1 MIGVRF
7 SENKCCRNSQCKKVL
22 WLSMLLL
29 TSFIIGCEDQERNNV
44 TWGWGSLVERYSFLS
59 DFPAYDGGIAKY
71 DYQEVEDSVLLYVV
85 LDYVDKPFV
94 VAYFK
99 KLEDSGFE
107 MKSDLRI
114 YKKYK
119 ENQNYKL
126 IVEVDIMSITFKK
139 IPLTKEPPMDQS
151 DELALSTFEGIDGA
165 TAGNYRAVISWY
177 GASFPLT
184 FDVMCGN
191 GMVGPVNTGRMRM
204 EPAWNYTSTS
214 TMGLWSSAYSAIL
227 GCNKA
232 LTAINE
238 GKFSRDGVSDE
249 QINNIKAE
257 NLFLRALAYFDL
269 VRVYAQPYGYI
280 KANGITGVEAMGV
293 PIVLKDDLSARPS
306 RNTVAEVYEN
316 LIIPDLVEAE
326 RLMSDSYVRAGGKDV
341 VATVTK
347 PVIQAL
353 MARVYLHHEDW
364 QLAADYATKVI
375 KNGRFRL
382 LSGDRFVSMWDG
394 SVDVAPQSGSEII
407 FEVYVSQSDGSRSDL
422 GDYLTA
428 PEVAGGAGYGDVRV
442 SNDLINLY
450 DATDVRLTG
459 LTKTN
464 SKYSGYRWSTKYPG
478 KNGQLAYNNVP
489 VLRISEMYL
498 IRSEAI
504 YRGATVSG
512 VTAID
517 DLNRVAT
524 NRNAEAYASVTL
536 DNLFEESRKE
546 FLFEGHIFFDMKR
559 LQKSLVRTDYDLD
572 PLTKNIDFP
581 SYRWALPIPEND
593 ILYNDNMDQNPGYQ
607 SK

>member
-191 GMVGPVNTGRMRM
+191 GMVGPVNTGRMRQ

-232 LTAINE
+232 LTAIDE

-326 RLMSDSYVRAGGKDV
+326 RLMSDSYVRAGVKDV

-593 ILYNDNMDQNPGYQ
+593 ILYNDNMDQNPGY
-607 SK
+607 

>member
-191 GMVGPVNTGRMRM
+191 GMVGPVNTGRMRQ

-238 GKFSRDGVSDE
+238 GKILAQRGKRRANQQHQSRES
-249 QINNIKAE
+249 
-257 NLFLRALAYFDL
+257 FLASFGLLRFGTSLCSTLRIYQGK
-269 VRVYAQPYGYI
+269 R
-280 KANGITGVEAMGV
+280 
-293 PIVLKDDLSARPS
+293 
-306 RNTVAEVYEN
+306 
-316 LIIPDLVEAE
+316 
-326 RLMSDSYVRAGGKDV
+326 SYR
-341 VATVTK
+341 
-347 PVIQAL
+347 
-353 MARVYLHHEDW
+353 
-364 QLAADYATKVI
+364 
-375 KNGRFRL
+375 
-382 LSGDRFVSMWDG
+382 
-394 SVDVAPQSGSEII
+394 
-407 FEVYVSQSDGSRSDL
+407 SRSD
-422 GDYLTA
+422 GCA
-428 PEVAGGAGYGDVRV
+428 H
-442 SNDLINLY
+442 
-450 DATDVRLTG
+450 RL
-459 LTKTN
+459 
-464 SKYSGYRWSTKYPG
+464 
-478 KNGQLAYNNVP
+478 
-489 VLRISEMYL
+489 
-498 IRSEAI
+498 
-504 YRGATVSG
+504 
-512 VTAID
+512 
-517 DLNRVAT
+517 
-524 NRNAEAYASVTL
+524 
-536 DNLFEESRKE
+536 
-546 FLFEGHIFFDMKR
+546 EGRPFGP
-559 LQKSLVRTDYDLD
+559 SL
-572 PLTKNIDFP
+572 
-581 SYRWALPIPEND
+581 S
-593 ILYNDNMDQNPGYQ
+593 
-607 SK
+607 

>member
-326 RLMSDSYVRAGGKDV
+326 RLMSDSYVRAGVKDV

-524 NRNAEAYASVTL
+524 NRNAEAYATVTL

>member
-191 GMVGPVNTGRMRM
+191 GMVGPVNTGRMRQ

-238 GKFSRDGVSDE
+238 GKFSRNGVSDE

-326 RLMSDSYVRAGGKDV
+326 RLMSDSYVRAGVKDV

-464 SKYSGYRWSTKYPG
+464 SKYPGYRWSTKYPG
-478 KNGQLAYNNVP
+478 KNGLLAYNNVP

-593 ILYNDNMDQNPGYQ
+593 ILYNDNMDQNPGY
-607 SK
+607 

>member
-7 SENKCCRNSQCKKVL
+7 SESKCCRNFQCKKVL

-29 TSFIIGCEDQERNNV
+29 TSFIVGCEDQERNNV
-44 TWGWGSLVERYSFLS
+44 TWGWGALVERYSFLS

-71 DYQEVEDSVLLYVV
+71 DYREAEDSVSLCVV

-94 VAYFK
+94 TAYFK

-107 MKSDLRI
+107 LKSDLRS
-114 YKKYK
+114 YEKYK

-126 IVEVDIMSITFKK
+126 IVEVDIMSLTFKK
-139 IPLTKEPPMDQS
+139 IPWTKEPPMDPS
-151 DELALSTFEGIDGA
+151 DEWPLSTFEGIDGA

-191 GMVGPVNTGRMRM
+191 GMVGPVNTGRMRQ

-238 GKFSRDGVSDE
+238 GKFTRDGVSDE

-280 KANGITGVEAMGV
+280 KEKGLTGVEAMGV

-326 RLMSDSYVRAGGKDV
+326 RLMSDSYVRAGVKDV

-382 LSGDRFVSMWDG
+382 LLGDRFVSMWDG

-524 NRNAEAYASVTL
+524 NRNAEAYATVTL